1 MKALRYSVAVAA
13 TSRREDEQ
21 QEARRRAA
29 AAQIRQFPDP
39 VLKQR
44 AREVEG
50 FDADLEAL
58 ADRMVGL
65 MHDAHGAGLAAP
77 QIGLLRRIFV
87 YQAPDAEEARA
98 LVNPELVEASDE
110 RDVDGEG
117 CLSLDVLLRVG
128 HHVPIE
134 RPVRVRLHARDV
146 AGNEVE
152 IEAEGHEA
160 RILQHELDHLDGV
173 LILDRA
179 EGPARK
185 EAMRVLREA
194 LDAD

>member
-1 MKALRYSVAVAA
+1 M
-13 TSRREDEQ
+13 
-21 QEARRRAA
+21 
-29 AAQIRQFPDP
+29 
-39 VLKQR
+39 KQR
-44 AREVEG
+44 AREVQA

-98 LVNPELVEASDE
+98 LVNPEVVEPSDE

-117 CLSLDVLLRVG
+117 CLSLDVFCAPATTCRSSARCACG
-128 HHVPIE
+128 SS
-134 RPVRVRLHARDV
+134 ARDV

-160 RILQHELDHLDGV
+160 RILLHELDHLDGV
-173 LILDRA
+173 
-179 EGPARK
+179 
-185 EAMRVLREA
+185 
-194 LDAD
+194 

>member
-1 MKALRYSVAVAA
+1 MAFDTLPAVAT
-13 TSRREDEQ
+13 TSRKDE
-21 QEARRRAA
+21 ERDARRRAAA

-44 AREVEG
+44 AREIQS

-87 YQAPDAEEARA
+87 YQAPEAEEARA
-98 LVNPELVEASDE
+98 LVNPEIVSSSDE

-134 RPVRVRLHARDV
+134 RPLRITLHARDV

-185 EAMRVLREA
+185 EAMRVLRQA

>member
-1 MKALRYSVAVAA
+1 VAT
-13 TSRREDEQ
+13 TSRRSDE
-21 QEARRRAA
+21 ERDDDRRRAAA

-44 AREVEG
+44 AREVEA

-65 MHDAHGAGLAAP
+65 MYDAHGAGLAAP

-87 YQAPDAEEARA
+87 YQGPEAEEARA
-98 LVNPELVEASDE
+98 LVNPEVVEASDE

-117 CLSLDVLLRVG
+117 CLSLDVLLRAG
-128 HHVPIE
+128 HQVPVE
-134 RPVRVRLHARDV
+134 RPLRVRLRARDV

-152 IEAEGHEA
+152 VEAEGHEA

-179 EGPARK
+179 ERPARK

-194 LDAD
+194 LDAE

>member
-1 MKALRYSVAVAA
+1 VAT
-13 TSRREDEQ
+13 TSRKDE
-21 QEARRRAA
+21 ERDARRRAAA

-44 AREVEG
+44 AREIQS

-87 YQAPDAEEARA
+87 YQAPEAEEARA
-98 LVNPELVEASDE
+98 LVNPEIVSSSDE

-134 RPVRVRLHARDV
+134 RPLRITLHARDV

-185 EAMRVLREA
+185 EAMRVLRQA